1 MLFTRG
7 SEMVALAMAILA
19 CSGAESPYAETRT
32 TLEKWVETRQLISKT
47 RADWQGAK
55 ETLQQSVALFERE
68 LQGVQEQSSKL
79 STNNTQIDKERREAE
94 AAKQSAEE
102 SLVRAREFATA
113 FESQIRTLLPQ
124 LPSPLQ
130 ETLQPLVL
138 RMPADANTKMTAA
151 ERLQVLVGILNEV
164 DKFNSSVSVFNEK
177 RRNSRGEEMAVET
190 VYVGLGSAYFANET
204 GEFAGRGSP
213 GPKGWEWQIQ
223 NGLGPSIRETIK
235 IYRNE
240 QPAHFVSLPATIR

>member
-1 MLFTRG
+1 MRFATVFPVIV
-7 SEMVALAMAILA
+7 SAVTILS
-19 CSGAESPYAETRT
+19 CFGAESSYAEART
-32 TLEKWVETRQLISKT
+32 TLEKWVETRQLISKA
-47 RADWQGAK
+47 RADWQGTK
-55 ETLQQSVALFERE
+55 ETLQQTVALFERE

-94 AAKQSAEE
+94 GTKAAAEE
-102 SLVRAREFATA
+102 SLDRARQFASN
-113 FESQIRTLLPQ
+113 FEAQIRLLLPQ

-130 ETLQPLVL
+130 DTLRPVVL

-151 ERLQVLVGILNEV
+151 ERLRVLVGILNEV

-177 RRNSRGEEMAVET
+177 RRNNKGEETAVET
-190 VYVGLGSAYFANET
+190 LYVGLGAAYFANET
-204 GEFAGRGSP
+204 GEFAGTGNP
-213 GPKGWEWQIQ
+213 GAKGWEWQIQ
-223 NGLGPSIRETIK
+223 NGLGPSIRETIR